1 MGTAGTLGPRPR
13 RSDARANRERLL
25 VAASTAFAEAG
36 LGVSV
41 DEIASR
47 AGVGMGTLYRHFPS
61 KEALIA
67 AVFEQR
73 LDELADSARQ
83 ALAVPDPWQGFCAL
97 IEHIVGLQHEDRGFK
112 DVMAAR
118 FGDERNAEAARAR
131 VAPSIELLIR
141 RAQAAGALR
150 SEIGYEDVSV
160 LLWATGEVVAATRDI
175 APGFWRRYVA
185 LVLDALRAPGAPG
198 VAPPLPLPP
207 LTPSEHQRVVAQFAR
222 GRRP

>member
-1 MGTAGTLGPRPR
+1 MGATAELGPRR
-13 RSDARANRERLL
+13 LRSDARANRERLL
-25 VAASTAFAEAG
+25 AAAGVAFAESG
-36 LGVSV
+36 LGVGV

-61 KEALIA
+61 KDALIA

-73 LDELADSARQ
+73 LDELAGSARQ
-83 ALAVPDPWQGFCAL
+83 ALAVADPWQGFCGL
-97 IEHIVGLQHEDRGFK
+97 IEHIVELQHEDRGFK

-118 FGDERNAEAARAR
+118 FGDERNAAAARAR
-131 VAPSIELLIR
+131 VAPSIDLLIR

-150 SEIGYEDVSV
+150 ADIGYEDVSV

-185 LVLDALRAPGAPG
+185 LVLDALRAPGAAGEP
-198 VAPPLPLPP
+198 PPLPGPP
-207 LTPSEHQRVVAQFAR
+207 LTHGEHQRVVARFAR